1 MPFKWHIAHGERLV
15 RATAEGVLTL
25 PDIQDYLDDVV
36 INNAGPYAK
45 LVEMGSATVQASDHD
60 MLMLGARMRAYFASA
75 PAGPVA
81 FVVSD
86 PANLEYVVRFINLSS
101 GSRPAEIFRT
111 AAEATAWLAAQQK

>member
-1 MPFKWHIAHGERLV
+1 MPFKWHIAHDERLV

-60 MLMLGARMRAYFASA
+60 MLMLGARMSAYFASA
-75 PAGPVA
+75 PAGRDLSHGRRGHGLARRAAEVA
-81 FVVSD
+81 GYF
-86 PANLEYVVRFINLSS
+86 
-101 GSRPAEIFRT
+101 RPA
-111 AAEATAWLAAQQK
+111 L